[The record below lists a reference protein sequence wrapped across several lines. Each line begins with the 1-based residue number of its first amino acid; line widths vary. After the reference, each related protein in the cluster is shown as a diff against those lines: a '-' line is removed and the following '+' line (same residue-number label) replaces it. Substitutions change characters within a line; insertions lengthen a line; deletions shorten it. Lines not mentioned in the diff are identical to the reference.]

1 LEHRETYTPAP
12 VTVAGITIE
21 VDVALSVSLWH
32 LEPSLGGKRPVG
44 RVSAGSVS
52 AEPVTIRIT
61 TGDNTVSVSLS
72 EFTAGETRSIIEA
85 D

>member
-1 LEHRETYTPAP
+1 MEHRETYTPAP

-32 LEPSLGGKRPVG
+32 PARGAV
-44 RVSAGSVS
+44 AGSVRG
-52 AEPVTIRIT
+52 EPMTIRIT
-61 TGDNTVSVSLS
+61 TGGKTVGVNLS
-72 EFTAGETRSIIEA
+72 EFTADESRSIIGA